1 MNPGNLWRSILAA
14 TTLSAGIVALT
25 PCSQAAEAHR
35 PKVVVI
41 SLDAF
46 GAKSLAEPELPAP
59 TLHALMREGVHA
71 VSMQPINPTI
81 TWPNHTSMVTGDDAS
96 LHHVLVNG
104 LIEGQREA
112 TPPHI
117 DMDAPKSM
125 LVAVPTVYDAAHAA
139 GLVTAEV
146 DWVAVM
152 DAPTI
157 DWRFP
162 EHPNPDGAIEQ
173 ELVQQGV
180 ITRDELVHFG
190 DPSQAW
196 RDLMYTRAAVDIIKN
211 HHPDLLLLHLLALD
225 SIEHETGYGN
235 NAGRNTIAFLDDRVQ
250 EVIDAV
256 RAAGELD
263 DTTFI
268 IVSDHGQESV
278 HHMLNPNVP
287 LREAGLQATDA
298 SQPAFAIP
306 EGGFALVFQ
315 KNATEA
321 SRQALK
327 KLFEGKP
334 GIRAALTPD
343 EAAKMGWP
351 TPPLTMPA
359 HAVALFRAPP
369 TQSNQAPDLLLY
381 PDNDYEFSDR
391 HATQFDAPTLERGAH
406 GYPNTEPLMQAIFI
420 AAGAGIQGK
429 DVTIPA
435 FPNVDIAPTIARLL
449 HVKFD
454 DAQGKPLTGILAPRR

>member
-1 MNPGNLWRSILAA
+1 MSSSRFGWRAVAAA
-14 TTLSAGIVALT
+14 TLAVGIATTAAGAR
-25 PCSQAAEAHR
+25 AADAPR

-46 GAKSLAEPELPAP
+46 GARSLAEPELPAP
-59 TLHALMREGVHA
+59 TLHALMQQGVHA

-81 TWPNHTSMVTGDDAS
+81 TWPNHTAMVTGDDAS

-104 LIEGQREA
+104 LIVGQREA

-117 DMDAPKSM
+117 DMNAPKSK

-146 DWVAVM
+146 DWVAIM

-162 EHPNPDGAIEQ
+162 EKPNPDGAIEQ
-173 ELVQQGV
+173 DLVKQGIV
-180 ITRDELVHFG
+180 TRDELAKFG
-190 DPSQAW
+190 EPSQAW
-196 RDLMYTRAAVDIIKN
+196 RDRMYTNAAVDIIRK

-235 NAGRNTIAFLDDRVQ
+235 DSGRNTIAFLDDRVK

-263 DTTFI
+263 NTTFV

-278 HHMLNPNVP
+278 HHLLNPNVP
-287 LREAGLQATDA
+287 LIDAGLQTASA
-298 SQPAFAIP
+298 SQSAFAIP

-315 KNATEA
+315 KNATDA

-327 KLFEGKP
+327 KLFAGKA

-351 TPPLTMPA
+351 VPA
-359 HAVALFRAPP
+359 
-369 TQSNQAPDLLLY
+369 TSDQAPDLLLY
-381 PDNDYEFSDR
+381 PANDYEFDDKY
-391 HATQFDAPTLERGAH
+391 ATQYDAPTLQRGAH
-406 GYPNTEPLMQAIFI
+406 GYPNSEPLMQAIFI

-429 DVTIPA
+429 GVQIPA
-435 FPNVDIAPTIARLL
+435 FPNVDVAPTIAHLL
-449 HVKFD
+449 HIRFD
-454 DAQGKPLTGILAPRR
+454 DAKGKPLTGILAPGY

>member
-1 MNPGNLWRSILAA
+1 MMKSNIIGWRSLSAAMLVAGLAA
-14 TTLSAGIVALT
+14 PAPRA
-25 PCSQAAEAHR
+25 QAADAAR
-35 PKVVVI
+35 PRVVVI

-46 GAKSLAEPELPAP
+46 GAHSLAEPELPAP
-59 TLHALMREGVHA
+59 TLHALMRQGVHA

-81 TWPNHTSMVTGDDAS
+81 TWPNHTAMVTGDDAS

-104 LIEGQREA
+104 LIVGQREA

-117 DMDAPKSM
+117 DADASKST

-152 DAPTI
+152 DAPGI

-162 EHPNPDGAIEQ
+162 EKPDPDGAIEQ
-173 ELVQQGV
+173 ELVRQGV
-180 ITRDELVHFG
+180 VTRDELAHFG
-190 DPSQAW
+190 RPSQAW
-196 RDLMYTRAAVDIIKN
+196 RDLVYTRAAVDIIRK

-225 SIEHETGYGN
+225 SIEHATGYGN
-235 NAGRNTIAFLDDRVQ
+235 DSGRNTIAFLDDRVK

-256 RAAGELD
+256 RTAGELD
-263 DTTFI
+263 HTTFI
-268 IVSDHGQESV
+268 IVSDHGQQSV
-278 HHMLNPNVP
+278 HHLLNPNVP
-287 LREAGLQATDA
+287 LHAAGLQAANA
-298 SQPAFAIP
+298 SP

-315 KNATEA
+315 ENATDA

-351 TPPLTMPA
+351 TPPVTLPSN
-359 HAVALFRAPP
+359 ALARFRALP

-381 PDNDYEFSDR
+381 PDDDYEFDDKY
-391 HATQFDAPTLERGAH
+391 ATQYDAPTLERGAH
-406 GYPNTEPLMQAIFI
+406 GYPNSEPLMQAIFI
-420 AAGAGIQGK
+420 AAGAGIKGK
-429 DVTIPA
+429 DVQIPA
-435 FPNVDIAPTIARLL
+435 FPNVDVAPTIAHLL
-449 HVKFD
+449 HIKFD
-454 DAQGKPLTGILAPRR
+454 DAMGKPLTTILAPGK

>member
-1 MNPGNLWRSILAA
+1 MSTSTARWRAMAA
-14 TTLSAGIVALT
+14 AVLVASASVVAV
-25 PCSQAAEAHR
+25 PRAQAAGASR

-59 TLHALMREGVHA
+59 TLHALMQQGVHA

-81 TWPNHTSMVTGDDAS
+81 TWPNHTAMVTGDDAS

-104 LIEGQREA
+104 LIVGQREA

-117 DMDAPKSM
+117 DMDAPKSK
-125 LVAVPTVYDAAHAA
+125 LVAVPTVCDAAHAA

-146 DWVAVM
+146 DWVAIM
-152 DAPTI
+152 HAPTI

-162 EHPNPDGAIEQ
+162 EKPDPDGAIEQ
-173 ELVQQGV
+173 DLVKQGV
-180 ITRDELVHFG
+180 LTRDELVHFG
-190 DPSQAW
+190 EPSQAW
-196 RDLMYTRAAVDIIKN
+196 RDLIYTRAAVDIIRA

-235 NAGRNTIAFLDDRVQ
+235 DSGRNTIAFLDDRVK
-250 EVIDAV
+250 EVIEAV

-263 DTTFI
+263 NTTFV

-278 HHMLNPNVP
+278 HHLLNPNVP
-287 LREAGLQATDA
+287 LHEAGLQGGNA

-315 KNATEA
+315 KNATDA

-327 KLFEGKP
+327 KLFVGKA

-343 EAAKMGWP
+343 EAAKLGWP
-351 TPPLTMPA
+351 VPA
-359 HAVALFRAPP
+359 
-369 TQSNQAPDLLLY
+369 TSGQAPDLLLY
-381 PDNDYEFSDR
+381 PANDYEFDDKY
-391 HATQFDAPTLERGAH
+391 ATQYDVPTLQRGAH
-406 GYPNTEPLMQAIFI
+406 GYPNSEPLMQAIFI
-420 AAGAGIQGK
+420 AAGTGVRGK
-429 DVTIPA
+429 GVEIPA
-435 FPNVDIAPTIARLL
+435 FHNVDVAPTIARLL
-449 HVKFD
+449 HIKFE
-454 DAQGKPLTGILAPRR
+454 DAMGKPLTGILAPGY

>member
-1 MNPGNLWRSILAA
+1 MNSSNVWWRTLAA
-14 TTLSAGIVALT
+14 ATLIAGIAVLA
-25 PCSQAAEAHR
+25 PGAQAAAAPR

-46 GAKSLAEPELPAP
+46 GARSLAEPELPAP
-59 TLHALMREGVHA
+59 TLHALMQQGVHA

-81 TWPNHTSMVTGDDAS
+81 TWPNHTAMVTGDDAS

-104 LIEGQREA
+104 LIVGQREA
-112 TPPHI
+112 TPPSI
-117 DMDAPKSM
+117 DANASKSK

-146 DWVAVM
+146 DWVAIM

-173 ELVQQGV
+173 DLVQQGV

-196 RDLMYTRAAVDIIKN
+196 RDLMYTRAAVDIIRK

-235 NAGRNTIAFLDDRVQ
+235 NAGRNTIAFLDDRVK

-256 RAAGELD
+256 GAAGELGN
-263 DTTFI
+263 TTFI
-268 IVSDHGQESV
+268 IVSDHGQQSV
-278 HHMLNPNVP
+278 RLLLNPNVP
-287 LREAGLQATDA
+287 LHEAGLQASTD

-315 KNATEA
+315 KNASDA

-327 KLFEGKP
+327 KLFEGKA

-343 EAAKMGWP
+343 EAAKQGWP
-351 TPPLTMPA
+351 VPST
-359 HAVALFRAPP
+359 
-369 TQSNQAPDLLLY
+369 SDQAPDLLLY
-381 PDNDYEFSDR
+381 AADDYEFDDKN
-391 HATQFDAPTLERGAH
+391 ATQYDAPTLEVGAH
-406 GYPNTEPLMQAIFI
+406 GYPNSDPLMQAIFI
-420 AAGAGIQGK
+420 AAGAGIKGR
-429 DVTIPA
+429 DVQIPA
-435 FPNVDIAPTIARLL
+435 FPNVDVAPTIAHLL
-449 HVKFD
+449 HIKFD
-454 DAQGKPLTGILAPRR
+454 DAQGKPLTGILAPGH

>member
-1 MNPGNLWRSILAA
+1 MLL
-14 TTLSAGIVALT
+14 AGI
-25 PCSQAAEAHR
+25 AAWSPHAHAHAASR
-35 PKVVVI
+35 PRVVVI

-46 GAKSLAEPELPAP
+46 GAQSLREPELPAP
-59 TLHALMREGVHA
+59 TLHALMQEGVHA

-96 LHHVLVNG
+96 RHHVLVNG
-104 LIEGQREA
+104 LIVGQREA
-112 TPPHI
+112 TPPRI
-117 DMDAPKSM
+117 DMKAPKDR

-157 DWRFP
+157 TWRFP
-162 EHPNPDGAIEQ
+162 ENPDPDGAIEQ
-173 ELVQQGV
+173 ELVRQGAV
-180 ITRDELVHFG
+180 TRDELAHFG
-190 DPSQAW
+190 KPSQAW
-196 RDLMYTRAAVDIIKN
+196 RDLVYTRAAVDIIRQ

-225 SIEHETGYGN
+225 SIEHATGYGN
-235 NAGRNTIAFLDDRVQ
+235 DSGRNTIAFLDDRVK

-263 DTTFI
+263 RTTFI

-278 HHMLNPNVP
+278 HHLLNPNVP
-287 LREAGLQATDA
+287 LGEAGLQADTA

-327 KLFEGKP
+327 KLFEGRP

-351 TPPLTMPA
+351 TPPLTLPPNA
-359 HAVALFRAPP
+359 SARFRALP
-369 TQSNQAPDLLLY
+369 TQSDQAPDLLLY
-381 PDNDYEFSDR
+381 PDNDYEFDDKY
-391 HATQFDAPTLERGAH
+391 ATQYDAPTLQRGAH
-406 GYPNTEPLMQAIFI
+406 GYPNSEPLMQAIFI

-429 DVTIPA
+429 GVEIPA
-435 FPNVDIAPTIARLL
+435 FPNVDIAPTIAQLL
-449 HVKFD
+449 HLKFD
-454 DAQGKPLTGILAPRR
+454 DAKGKPLAAILAPSP

>member
-1 MNPGNLWRSILAA
+1 MSKGKTWWAAMAAAALA
-14 TTLSAGIVALT
+14 TGIAVPA
-25 PCSQAAEAHR
+25 PRARAADASR

-46 GAKSLAEPELPAP
+46 GARSLAEPELPAP
-59 TLHALMREGVHA
+59 TLHALMRQGVHA

-81 TWPNHTSMVTGDDAS
+81 TWPNHTAMVTGDDAS

-104 LIEGQREA
+104 LIVGQREA

-117 DMDAPKSM
+117 DMDAPKAK

-146 DWVAVM
+146 DWVAIM

-162 EHPNPDGAIEQ
+162 EKPDPDGAIERD
-173 ELVQQGV
+173 LVQQGV
-180 ITRDELVHFG
+180 LTRDELVHFG

-196 RDLMYTRAAVDIIKN
+196 RDLMYTRAAVDIIKK

-235 NAGRNTIAFLDDRVQ
+235 DSGRNTIAFLDDRVK

-256 RAAGELD
+256 RAEGELD
-263 DTTFI
+263 NTTFI

-278 HHMLNPNVP
+278 HHLLNPNVP
-287 LREAGLQATDA
+287 LSEAGLQAGNA

-315 KNATEA
+315 KNATDA

-327 KLFEGKP
+327 KLFAGKP

-351 TPPLTMPA
+351 TPPLTLPP

-381 PDNDYEFSDR
+381 PDNDYEFHDKY
-391 HATQFDAPTLERGAH
+391 ATQYDTPTLQRGAH
-406 GYPNTEPLMQAIFI
+406 GYPNSEPLMQAIFI

-435 FPNVDIAPTIARLL
+435 FPNVDIAPTIAHLL
-449 HVKFD
+449 HIKFD
-454 DAQGKPLTGILAPRR
+454 DAMGEPLTAILAPSH